1 MKSLSTFH
9 LICFTWIAL
18 CSSAFA
24 LGDGESKFYDG
35 KDIKV
40 WVAAGVDYRK
50 FDVERINDLIFNH
63 MRISDTATVQLVDPD
78 DPTKT
83 KPELLYF
90 AVDAYAPNFYPRM
103 EEEIPMAHLEF
114 GVNYKQVV
122 MGVRFAGMQTQVSE
136 RPNNIPDYIETG
148 STQGMTQT
156 HSYSN
161 GVESLIVN
169 DAAGFNHEIG
179 ESAVLWDAQMHM
191 FNIDLNFGWMLF
203 PEKSPF
209 NIVPSIGLGYS
220 ILNVK
225 FPGRYSI
232 YYASTFETVS
242 SMASPVIIEDAHYT
256 SYGKSITPDLE
267 VRLRLF
273 GGLYVAANAGW
284 KVTRIDR
291 VKLEAEAVEQG
302 EEGINQN
309 YQVGYRDGRAD
320 SYYGGVRLIYIFQSE
335 RERERRAID

>member
-35 KDIKV
+35 KDIKA

-50 FDVERINDLIFNH
+50 FDVERINDLIFNY
-63 MRISDTATVQLVDPD
+63 MRIMDTMTVQVLDPE

-83 KPELLYF
+83 IPENRYF
-90 AVDAYAPNFYPRM
+90 AEDAYAPAFYKRM

-122 MGVRFAGMQTQVSE
+122 MGLRFAGMKTQVSK
-136 RPNNIPDYIETG
+136 RPDNIPDYSDADT
-148 STQGMTQT
+148 TNQGLTKVQ
-156 HSYSN
+156 SYSN
-161 GVESLIVN
+161 GVEKYVII
-169 DAAGFNHEIG
+169 DAAGNDYRVG
-179 ESAVLWDAQMHM
+179 EYATLWDAQMHM

-203 PEKSPF
+203 PENSPF

-225 FPGRYSI
+225 FPGRYTIFYSGFSEEPNPRVAPI
-232 YYASTFETVS
+232 T
-242 SMASPVIIEDAHYT
+242 IENSHYT
-256 SYGKSITPDLE
+256 SYGKSITPELE

-273 GGLYVAANAGW
+273 SGLHVAAYSGW
-284 KVTRIDR
+284 KVTRIDK
-291 VKLEAEAVEQG
+291 VELESEAIEDDV
-302 EEGINQN
+302 NLH
-309 YQVGYRDGRAD
+309 YQIGDRDGRAD

-335 RERERRAID
+335 RERERGAID

>member
-40 WVAAGVDYRK
+40 WIAAGVDYRK

-63 MRISDTATVQLVDPD
+63 MGFSDTANIAIDTSDTRETFLFNVS
-78 DPTKT
+78 
-83 KPELLYF
+83 
-90 AVDAYAPNFYPRM
+90 AYAPGTYSRL
-103 EEEIPMAHLEF
+103 EEDIPMGHVEF

-122 MGVRFAGMQTQVSE
+122 MGFRFSGMQTQISE
-136 RPNNIPDYIETG
+136 KPSNIPNYDKTYSYGNGITG
-148 STQGMTQT
+148 I

-161 GVESLIVN
+161 GVESYEIN
-169 DAAGFNHEIG
+169 DAKGKYHPIG
-179 ESAVLWDAQMHM
+179 GKAILWDAKMYM
-191 FNIDLNFGWMLF
+191 FNLDLNFGWMLF
-203 PEKSPF
+203 PENSPF

-220 ILNVK
+220 ILNIT
-225 FPGRYSI
+225 FPGSYFIFYSGGSEESDPRVAPI
-232 YYASTFETVS
+232 T
-242 SMASPVIIEDAHYT
+242 IENSHYT
-256 SYGKSITPDLE
+256 SFGKSITPELE

-273 GGLYVAANAGW
+273 SGLHVAAYSGW
-284 KVTRIDR
+284 KVTRVDK
-291 VKLEAEAVEQG
+291 VELESEG
-302 EEGINQN
+302 EEDSGRTY
-309 YQVGYRDGRAD
+309 YQIGDRDGRAD

-335 RERERRAID
+335 RERERGAID